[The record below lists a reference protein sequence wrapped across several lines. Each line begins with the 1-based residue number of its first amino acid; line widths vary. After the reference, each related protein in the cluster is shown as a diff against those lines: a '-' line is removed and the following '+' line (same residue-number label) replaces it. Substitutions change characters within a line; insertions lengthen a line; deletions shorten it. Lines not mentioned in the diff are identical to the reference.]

1 MVLRRSRWHAGKM
14 LTDIKSLILARLV
27 TTPDWIRR
35 DLSSKDESLRNRAEE
50 ALAAI
55 IEAVIME
62 QPIA

>member
-1 MVLRRSRWHAGKM
+1 MVLVRSRWHAGKM
-14 LTDIKSLILARLV
+14 PSDIGSLIIARLV

-55 IEAVIME
+55 IEAAITE

>member
-1 MVLRRSRWHAGKM
+1 MPI
-14 LTDIKSLILARLV
+14 DIKSLILARLV

-35 DLSSKDESLRNRAEE
+35 DLSSKDELLRNRAEE

-55 IEAVIME
+55 IEAVITE